1 MLESSNTTCACQ
13 SYPGTTTIQ
22 GYTLYET
29 TLVLREAEKLTT
41 RSTLSQ
47 GGKSITVVWH
57 SWSVFTLVMQVH
69 G

>member
-1 MLESSNTTCACQ
+1 M
-13 SYPGTTTIQ
+13 Q